1 MEGFDF
7 RAILQILSRRKWVI
21 IIPLLVSSAIGAYLL
36 KTAVP
41 IYHSKAT
48 IMLGKVFTLTDGM
61 TRMLPGVTAQNRV
74 RLRDNRETILK
85 ELNNR
90 KILEKVLKR
99 VGKKPSPKVI
109 EKAKELVKKNPD
121 LPLDQAI
128 LSLQIASLTKSL
140 TLDFPRRGEYFEIGA
155 KSKSAKEAY
164 LITSALADLFIEQNL
179 LQEISRLQ
187 GTASFAS
194 EQMQFYA
201 KKLQEAEAKLRDFKR
216 SAAQVTTQDQP
227 VNTENL
233 THVQKLIKTLELEK
247 SEKIDDLSFID
258 SQLKGLV
265 SEIKL
270 KKTRKATRLRAQLIE
285 KMSKYAELM
294 ITHTWNSGEV
304 IRLNDEIVALKE
316 QLSNEIKV
324 NGARDL
330 VATFTPREIELAT
343 QREIIQTE
351 IDLINQ
357 QIKTL
362 SNLIRLFKDRQTEI
376 PMQDIQLAKLQADV
390 EKYRE
395 LHRTFQDQVN
405 SAKVREAMQRT
416 EIKIRYQII
425 DPAQIPVAP
434 LSSDSMKTII
444 VVIFGGLGFGAA
456 LTWALEFMD
465 NSYKSID
472 DVEESLGLAVLG
484 IVPKL
489 SVAEPQKKKRK
500 WAFPVVAFSVVV
512 VIAVVIV
519 IMK

>member
-1 MEGFDF
+1 MEGFDL
-7 RAILQILSRRKWVI
+7 RAILQIIARRKWVI
-21 IIPLLVSSAIGAYLL
+21 IIPMLISSAIGAYLI

-41 IYHSKAT
+41 VYHSKAT

-61 TRMLPGVTAQNRV
+61 TRMLPGVMAQNRV

-90 KILEKVLKR
+90 KILEQVLKR

-109 EKAKELVKKNPD
+109 EKAKELVKANPD
-121 LPLDQAI
+121 LPLDEAI
-128 LSLQIASLTKSL
+128 LTLQINSLMKNL
-140 TLDFPRRGEYFEIGA
+140 TLEFPRRGEYFEVGA
-155 KSKSAKEAY
+155 KSRSAKEAY
-164 LITSALADLFIEQNL
+164 LITTALAELFIEQNL
-179 LQEISRLQ
+179 LDEISRLQ

-194 EQMQFYA
+194 EQMVFYE
-201 KKLQEAEAKLRDFKR
+201 KKLREAEERLRNFKR
-216 SAAQVTTQDQP
+216 NAAQETAQELP
-227 VNTENL
+227 VNMENL
-233 THVQKLIKTLELEK
+233 AHVQKMIKTLELEK
-247 SEKIDDLSFID
+247 SEKIDDLSFLD

-265 SEIKL
+265 SEIRL

-285 KMSKYAELM
+285 KMSQYAELM

-304 IRLNDEIVALKE
+304 IRLNDEIVALKD
-316 QLSNEIKV
+316 QLVEEIKQ

-330 VATFTPREIELAT
+330 VATFTPKEIELAT
-343 QREIIQTE
+343 QREIVQTE
-351 IDLINQ
+351 IELLNQ

-362 SNLIRLFKDRQTEI
+362 TNLVRLFKDRQTNI
-376 PMQDIQLAKLQADV
+376 PMQDIQLAKLQAEV
-390 EKYRE
+390 NKYRE
-395 LHRTFQDQVN
+395 LHQTFLDQVN

-416 EIKIRYQII
+416 EIKMRYQII
-425 DPAQIPVAP
+425 DPAQIPIAP

-444 VVIFGGLGFGAA
+444 VVIFAGLGMGAA
-456 LTWALEFMD
+456 LTWGLEFLD

-484 IVPKL
+484 IVPRL
-489 SVAEPQKKKRK
+489 TIGEPQKKARK